1 MLPTEESATE
11 PPVTGR
17 PPAPCPLRALPYMNE
32 LLSNERPQTTMESSL
47 FAPLWAGQQRTGGPP
62 GRVGGRGILS
72 RELYAVVYAVK
83 KSDRTAP
90 DRLAYY

>member
-62 GRVGGRGILS
+62 GRVGGPPRHTRS
-72 RELYAVVYAVK
+72 RELYLNAV
-83 KSDRTAP
+83 RNPTELP
-90 DRLAYY
+90 DRLAY

>member
-62 GRVGGRGILS
+62 GRVGRPRHTRS
-72 RELYAVVYAVK
+72 RELYLYC
-83 KSDRTAP
+83 T
-90 DRLAYY
+90 RLRNPTELRPID